1 MAVSDKGHGEDL
13 VWGDAHN
20 DPRAWC
26 LFHPL
31 STPFML
37 WSVHQQSGGAPSP
50 DYIHIMEEGRGGGG
64 GRGVIGWM
72 FGLRDRGV
80 AVTQRSMSSC
90 ASSIFP
96 GVQISEG

>member
-50 DYIHIMEEGRGGGG
+50 DYIHIMGEGRGGGG

-72 FGLRDRGV
+72 FDLRDRGCDTEV
-80 AVTQRSMSSC
+80 HVQLRLFHLPRC
-90 ASSIFP
+90 AN
-96 GVQISEG
+96 Q